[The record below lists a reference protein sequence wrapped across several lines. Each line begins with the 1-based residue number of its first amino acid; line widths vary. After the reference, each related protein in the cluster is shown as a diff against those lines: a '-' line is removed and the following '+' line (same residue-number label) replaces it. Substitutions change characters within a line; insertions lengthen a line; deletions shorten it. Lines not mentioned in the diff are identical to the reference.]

1 MTDATNSTDVAAAT
15 PSGNVDIFKA
25 LAVNASKAK
34 DGVWVTFQ
42 DKTRFLIGYM
52 KSRKFQDTAAKH
64 YRKHEKL
71 LATNGQAARDK
82 LNEITTLVMAEVTLL
97 GWENVDFNGQVNF
110 PYNRENAIAML
121 NVDAFREWVSSQAG
135 DHDAYKEVQVEEDA
149 KN

>member
-1 MTDATNSTDVAAAT
+1 MTDATNETTTAAPA
-15 PSGNVDIFKA
+15 SGNVDIFKA
-25 LAVNASKAK
+25 LAVNTAKAK

-64 YRKHEKL
+64 YRKHEKI
-71 LATNGQAARDK
+71 LAVNGQAARDK

-97 GWENVDFNGQVNF
+97 GWENVDFNGQVNI
-110 PYNRENAIAML
+110 PYNRENAIALL

-135 DHDAYKEVQVEEDA
+135 DLDAYKEVQTEEDA